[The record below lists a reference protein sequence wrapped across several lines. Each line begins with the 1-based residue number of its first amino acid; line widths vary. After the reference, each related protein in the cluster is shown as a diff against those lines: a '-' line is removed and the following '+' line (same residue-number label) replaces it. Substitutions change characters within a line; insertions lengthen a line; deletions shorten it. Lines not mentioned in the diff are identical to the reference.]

1 MDYIRA
7 MRKKIGNDTLL
18 TIGCGAIIENSLGQ
32 ILLLKREDFDE
43 WGIPG
48 GLLDLGE
55 TFEDAVKREVLEE
68 ANLQLREISLFGLY
82 SGSAGYAQ
90 YANGDKVFS
99 VQIIFLATEFIGNIK
114 LGEGQEL
121 RFFHK
126 NDLPSNINPHQA
138 PFITDW
144 VNEVTTPIIK

>member
-1 MDYIRA
+1 MDYIKA

-32 ILLLKREDFDE
+32 ILLLKRDDFDE

-55 TFEDAVKREVLEE
+55 TFEETVKREVLEE
-68 ANLQLREISLFGLY
+68 TNLQVRKISLFGLY
-82 SGSAGYAQ
+82 SGTTGYAQ

-99 VQIIFLATEFIGNIK
+99 VQIIFLATDFIGNIK
-114 LGEGQEL
+114 LGEGKEL
-121 RFFHK
+121 LFFHK
-126 NDLPSNINPHQA
+126 DDLPGNINPHQA

>member
-1 MDYIRA
+1 MDYIQT

-18 TIGCGAIIENSLGQ
+18 TIGCGAIIENSCQQ
-32 ILLLKREDFDE
+32 ILLLKRVDYDE

-55 TFEDAVKREVLEE
+55 TFEGAVKREVLEE
-68 ANLQLREISLFGLY
+68 TNLQIQNISLFGLY
-82 SGSAGYAQ
+82 SGSTGYAQ

-99 VQIIFLATEFIGNIK
+99 VQIIFLAKDFTGDIR
-114 LGEGQEL
+114 LGEGKEL

-126 NDLPSNINPHQA
+126 TDLPANINPHQA
-138 PFITDW
+138 PFIEDW
-144 VNEVTTPIIK
+144 LRGISTPIIK

>member
-1 MDYIRA
+1 MDYIKT
-7 MRKKIGNDTLL
+7 MRKKIGNDKLL

-32 ILLLKREDFDE
+32 ILLLKRDDYDE

-48 GLLDLGE
+48 GMLELGE
-55 TFEDAVKREVLEE
+55 TFEEAVKREVLEE
-68 ANLQLREISLFGLY
+68 TNLQLHCISLFGLY
-82 SGSAGYAQ
+82 SGTAGYAQ

-99 VQIIFLATEFIGNIK
+99 VQMIFLATDFTGDSK

-126 NDLPSNINPHQA
+126 TDLPTNINPHQA
-138 PFITDW
+138 PFIEDW
-144 VNEVTTPIIK
+144 VNSVTTPIIK